1 MEKEDVVYV
10 SNGILLSHKK
20 NEITPLAVTWRDL
33 EIILLSKSDRER
45 HISYD
50 NTPKESKKKKK
61 KKKRRMNLQNRN
73 ELTDIKKTLTVTRG
87 VGWRR

>member
-1 MEKEDVVYV
+1 MSVDRWMEKEDVVYV

-50 NTPKESKKKKK
+50 NTPRNLKKKKK
-61 KKKRRMNLQNRN
+61 WDEWIYKTEMNSQ
-73 ELTDIKKTLTVTRG
+73 T
-87 VGWRR
+87 